1 MPNNIDEQLL
11 ENLIQE
17 EIEKLLSEANGKEIV
32 RLAGLLKPSLI
43 RGKKASQVFDTING
57 ALSRLKLDDL
67 STVGKGAEA
76 GDVVNSLNRINN
88 QLKKITKDLDAGSQ
102 LISKKIQKQIA
113 DARKALD
120 PKIARAAKSTS
131 KAAGKVTPSAAKLED
146 AVRVLKVADDVPTSI
161 QKFAKQVDQNPG
173 GALQTLSTKVDDLK
187 ALPANQ
193 EQNLAL
199 TIYKAQKSA
208 PIGTRKFPWQ
218 QILAAAGLTI
228 AVALLSQLDPIE
240 KAKADPEKKKK
251 ASGVD
256 PCIKFAKLAMRV
268 TGTNN
273 PKLATKTIQE
283 LLVNRGYSV
292 IRGQT
297 DSPFAGGGKGVA
309 QEKDFKKLG
318 IDGRCGPGTMGAV
331 KRFQE
336 DNTLTP
342 DGLVGPKT
350 WAVLTK
356 GLSALSPK
364 QKKSEPVSGKFSH
377 PSINKAVASS
387 NWDRLF
393 QAYVAAKYGV
403 SKVMMRQGRTSLLGS
418 EETASKMRELQNT
431 VNINVKNAGL
441 PDLATSGRTA
451 IGGDKKT
458 VALRAAELLDRMVK
472 EPSYFVQKLGDGNF
486 LNDPTE
492 VKGAAISA
500 IKRVLDRDTLEEW
513 KEFDRFSKLW
523 Q

>member
-1 MPNNIDEQLL
+1 MSNNIDEQLF
-11 ENLIQE
+11 ENLVQE
-17 EIEKLLSEANGKEIV
+17 EIEKLLNEISGKEVIK
-32 RLAGLLKPSLI
+32 LARNLV
-43 RGKKASQVFDTING
+43 GKAGRAKTAEKVFDDIIVAISKLNLEDLSKVDG
-57 ALSRLKLDDL
+57 AQAGETANAIKMIRKRLKGITNELDD
-67 STVGKGAEA
+67 S
-76 GDVVNSLNRINN
+76 
-88 QLKKITKDLDAGSQ
+88 SQ
-102 LISKKIQKQIA
+102 LILKGIEKRLLAAEKGLRSTAGKVAKTASK
-113 DARKALD
+113 
-120 PKIARAAKSTS
+120 S
-131 KAAGKVTPSAAKLED
+131 AGKVTPSAAKLED
-146 AVRVLKVADDVPTSI
+146 AVRTLKVADEVPISV

-187 ALPANQ
+187 FLPVNQ

-199 TIYKAQKSA
+199 AIHKAQKSA

-228 AVALLSQLDPIE
+228 AVALLSQLDPVE

-331 KRFQE
+331 ERFQE

-403 SKVMMRQGRTSLLGS
+403 SKIMMRQGRVSLLGS

-451 IGGDKKT
+451 IGGNKKT